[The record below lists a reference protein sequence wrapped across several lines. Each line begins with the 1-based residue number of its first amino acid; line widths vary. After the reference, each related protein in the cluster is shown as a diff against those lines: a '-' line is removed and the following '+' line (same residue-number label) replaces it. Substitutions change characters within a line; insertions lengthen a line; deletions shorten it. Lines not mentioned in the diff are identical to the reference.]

1 MGLVFFGLRHDN
13 VAQARASIF
22 TQIHEIVFHG
32 KGGYTWY
39 DVYNMPIWLRRFTF
53 NKIKGYYEE
62 EKEHIENAQ
71 SGGKGV
77 KNLIDSTGK
86 VNTPDFV
93 QASKQ
98 YQKPPSY
105 K

>member
-1 MGLVFFGLRHDN
+1 M
-13 VAQARASIF
+13 
-22 TQIHEIVFHG
+22 
-32 KGGYTWY
+32 
-39 DVYNMPIWLRRFTF
+39 
-53 NKIKGYYEE
+53 
-62 EKEHIENAQ
+62 ENSK
-71 SGGKGV
+71 SGGNGT